1 MSRFS
6 VSTDSHAHTR
16 IRLSP
21 PLHPFQCILANH
33 TASQRV
39 LSDRSAE
46 LNDQKCQAS
55 QRLAN
60 ITSVLQSVGASISS
74 VLQSNDENVIADSAP
89 ASTFETTTARSSS
102 LSGSGAAAADTART
116 APRTSKSDS
125 ITHAPSRRRG
135 CARSTTRPT
144 RGGDEHPP
152 SRVTEVIVPAPDL
165 TEAFFQFIHPSMGS
179 TPSPAPPTIITSE
192 FSREDDPPTR
202 TPRKRKSKKERASK
216 LITPTLMQRVAL
228 DGAVGTI
235 TSLYADQTI
244 EVTWDDLTRSV
255 HLATTPQVDG
265 LVFLETSFQKEFGR
279 VRIRKRKST
288 GRGNLSAFAYMKAP
302 SSPSGRREVGCGKH
316 LDYHSAVKAILHK
329 HKTEAAAKPPRS
341 KKVSPTIT
349 ASVGSA
355 SGKVGRPK
363 AKKATA
369 IADSAETRKRLR
381 SKIQADMAIKSGANQ
396 ESEALYVPPP
406 RFACENERV
415 YW

>member
-39 LSDRSAE
+39 LSDRAAE

-60 ITSVLQSVGASISS
+60 MKSVLQSVGASISS
-74 VLQSNDENVIADSAP
+74 VLQSNDENMVADSAP

-135 CARSTTRPT
+135 CAQAITRPT

-179 TPSPAPPTIITSE
+179 TPSPAPPT
-192 FSREDDPPTR
+192 REDDPPTR
-202 TPRKRKSKKERASK
+202 IPRERKSKKERASK

-265 LVFLETSFQKEFGR
+265 LVFLDTLFQREFGR
-279 VRIRKRKST
+279 VRIRKRKSTNT

-302 SSPSGRREVGCGKH
+302 SSANGHREVGCGMH

-341 KKVSPTIT
+341 KNVSPTIT

-406 RFACENERV
+406 RFACESERV
-415 YW
+415 Y